1 MKTSIIYNSYSGNTR
16 GIAEQIRK
24 SCGGELIEVKSR
36 EYSSRLTA
44 YTIGCYRAMK
54 EERDRIEP
62 AIIDV
67 SASDLV
73 VIGTPVWAKKAT
85 PAINGAVAALQGC
98 SGKRAVLYATC
109 GNAAGDTLP
118 ILARALEAK
127 GMTVTGQ
134 FVFTRQDLH
143 DDKKVEALAECANQ
157 TGRAL

>member
-24 SCGGELIEVKSR
+24 ACGGELIEVKSL

-62 AIIDV
+62 AIIDI

-98 SGKRAVLYATC
+98 TGKRAVLYATC
-109 GNAAGDTLP
+109 GNTAGETLLL
-118 ILARALEAK
+118 LAKALEAK

-134 FVFTRQDLH
+134 FVFTRQDLR
-143 DDKKVEALAECANQ
+143 DDQKIKSLAECVNQ

>member
-24 SCGGELIEVKSR
+24 ACGGELIEVKSL

-62 AIIDV
+62 AVIDV
-67 SASDLV
+67 SGSDCIV
-73 VIGTPVWAKKAT
+73 FGTPVWGGKAT
-85 PAINGAVAALQGC
+85 PAINGAIAALQGC
-98 SGKRAVLYATC
+98 AGKNAVLYATC
-109 GNAAGDTLP
+109 GKDTGETFP
-118 ILARALEAK
+118 ILTRALEAK

-134 FVFTRQDLH
+134 FVFTRQDLR
-143 DDKKVEALAECANQ
+143 DDQKIKSLAECVNQ